1 MQGIN
6 FTEPMFKAV
15 IEGRKTQTRRIIKDS
30 DIVCVVDAGTVLYES
45 TGERVKPRYK
55 VGETLY
61 LKEPYFDCTDEGQ
74 EGLYYRY
81 RGDNMGLYVWQNK
94 RFMPAKYARY
104 FIKITG
110 VRCERLQDISYEDCL
125 DEGIT
130 CDVMKYTYTPK
141 DTDGYISKQKA
152 IQDFA
157 TLINSIHGEGT
168 WDANPYVWVYD
179 FELTEE
185 IEKNIEVKNG

>member
-110 VRCERLQDISYEDCL
+110 VRCERLQDISDADCKR
-125 DEGIT
+125 EGLYNKET
-130 CDVMKYTYTPK
+130 GFYWNGKKGDVV
-141 DTDGYISKQKA
+141 GSA
-152 IQDFA
+152 EFVFA
-157 TLINSIHGEGT
+157 CCIDDINGEGT
-168 WDANPYVWVYD
+168 WESNPFVWVYD
-179 FELTEE
+179 FELTKE